1 MTLIDKGLL
10 CRVEVFQGI
19 GRRQQRPD
27 FISLDVPH
35 QILEHP
41 WQRNSRPGKGQIAKI
56 KRTEI
61 KLDHRTGN
69 RTGTGI
75 AATAHKSVNEL
86 RPK

>member
-19 GRRQQRPD
+19 GRCQQRPD
-27 FISLDVPH
+27 FISLDVTH

-41 WQRNSRPGKGQIAKI
+41 WQRNGRPGKGQIAKL
-56 KRTEI
+56 KRTKI
-61 KLDHRTGN
+61 KLDHRTSN

-75 AATAHKSVNEL
+75 TAAARKCINEL